1 MKKLLIALALL
12 PAVAL
17 ADVIASMP
25 NQAGGKIVLTDEQ
38 CKLNGKTYDPL
49 KRSYFYT
56 TEGITGDGCWYLDDE
71 TVVVVWKERGGS
83 STTRRYPVENF
94 DIRKRGGRNL

>member
-1 MKKLLIALALL
+1 LKKILATLLLCPTFAFG
-12 PAVAL
+12 AV
-17 ADVIASMP
+17 VASMP

-49 KRSYFYT
+49 KKSYFYT

-71 TVVVVWKERGGS
+71 TIVVVWKEKGGS
-83 STTRRYPVENF
+83 STTRRYPVNNF
-94 DIRKRGGRNL
+94 DIRR

>member
-1 MKKLLIALALL
+1 MKKILATLLLCPTFAFG
-12 PAVAL
+12 AV
-17 ADVIASMP
+17 VASMP

-49 KRSYFYT
+49 KKSYFYT

-71 TVVVVWKERGGS
+71 TIVVVWKEKGGS
-83 STTRRYPVENF
+83 STTRRYPVNNF
-94 DIRKRGGRNL
+94 DIRR

>member
-1 MKKLLIALALL
+1 MGKLLATLLLCPALAFG
-12 PAVAL
+12 A
-17 ADVIASMP
+17 VIASMP

-49 KRSYFYT
+49 KKSYFYT
-56 TEGITGDGCWYLDDE
+56 TEGVTGDGCWYLDDE
-71 TVVVVWKERGGS
+71 TIVVVWKERNGN

-94 DIRKRGGRNL
+94 DVRRNK